1 MKKID
6 GFTGVADKLQSS
18 GQLDYYLWVN
28 DKGEL
33 YVEIKNSDEKGTVS
47 SCVFSVAEYAI
58 ESKNKPKINNLIGVN
73 PYTDELVPSSNFNDC
88 GFLKAVLCD
97 LLPQ

>member
-33 YVEIKNSDEKGTVS
+33 YVEIENPDEKGTVS
-47 SCVFSVAEYAI
+47 SCVFSVAEYATQR
-58 ESKNKPKINNLIGVN
+58 KNKPKIESLIGVN
-73 PYTDELVPSSNFNDC
+73 PYSDESVPSSNSNDS